1 MDPLFKRGSVNP
13 MANPVDSRLSPALL
27 GLGVA
32 LWTFSALVAHADL
45 VLARDASALVSVVCE
60 AERGSPEDHAAQEL
74 ASHLL
79 KITGAVFTI
88 QRTLD
93 PAYPGAI
100 YIGSNSASRAR
111 FTGIPWSS
119 LGAEEWIIQSDETG
133 LLLAGGS
140 PRGTLYAV
148 YRFLQDI
155 CGVRW
160 WTPWASHIPVRTSL
174 SVGHQNLR
182 GRPAFESRDPFWYTA
197 FDPLWA
203 VRNLSN
209 SQSARI
215 PAEWGG
221 AVRYKG
227 FVHTFYPLVPP
238 EQYFATHPEWYS
250 LLQGKRTHDH
260 AQLCLTQPELRE
272 FVVDR
277 VRQWLK
283 ESPEATILSI
293 SQNDWYG
300 ACQCPNCKAVDDAE
314 GSHSGTMIAFVNF
327 IAERLESEFPQV
339 AFDTLAYQYT
349 RKPPKTLRPRPNV
362 IVRLC
367 SIECNFRESL
377 DHPSNASFADD
388 IRGWSQIC
396 QRLYIW
402 DYTTD
407 FAHYVQPHPN
417 WFVLGA
423 NLRFFHAHHVRGVF
437 EQGAYQSYGSEMAE
451 LRAWVLAQL
460 LANPFQDDQSLIR
473 EFVFGYYGSAA
484 APYILQY
491 LQHFHDASAGYK
503 LTCFSK
509 TDTPFHRFKPMAKAE
524 QLWDA
529 AEKAA
534 AGNPE
539 LLARVQLARRPLQYV
554 WLSRWD
560 ALQKECREI
569 GATWPLPESRNR
581 VAEAFAATATPSDL
595 VPWTRITH
603 LNESGRTVTQFVAP
617 FAP

>member
-1 MDPLFKRGSVNP
+1 
-13 MANPVDSRLSPALL
+13 MATPHESRLGSRLL
-27 GLGVA
+27 LAGVLLLA
-32 LWTFSALVAHADL
+32 STLARPQARADL
-45 VLARDASALVSVVCE
+45 ILARDEFSFARIVCE
-60 AERGSPEDHAAQEL
+60 APAGSPESHAAQEL

-79 KITGAVFTI
+79 KISGSVFRI
-88 QRTLD
+88 QDTPD
-93 PAYPGAI
+93 PEVPAAI
-100 YIGSNSASRAR
+100 FVGNSQASRAR
-111 FTGIPWSS
+111 FPSVPWTQ
-119 LGAEEWIIQSDETG
+119 LEAEEWVIESDATG

-148 YRFLQDI
+148 YRFLQDH

-160 WTPWASHIPVRTSL
+160 WTPWASHVPIRTAL
-174 SVGHQNLR
+174 STGVLHIR

-215 PAEWGG
+215 PPELGG

-238 EQYFATHPEWYS
+238 EQHFAAHPEWYS
-250 LLQGKRTHDH
+250 LIQGKRTHDR
-260 AQLCLTQPELRE
+260 AQLCLTQPALRE
-272 FVVDR
+272 FVVER

-283 ESPEATILSI
+283 ESPEATIVSI

-300 ACQCPNCKAVDDAE
+300 ACQCESCKAVDDAE
-314 GSHSGTMIAFVNF
+314 GSHAGTMIAFVNF
-327 IAERLESEFPQV
+327 IAERLETEFPKV

-367 SIECNFRESL
+367 SIECDFREPL
-377 DHPSNASFADD
+377 DHPSNASFAED

-417 WFVLGA
+417 WYVLGA

-460 LANPFQDDQSLIR
+460 LANPFQDDRALIR

-491 LQHFHDASAGYK
+491 LDHFHAASAGFK

-509 TDTPFHRFKPMAKAE
+509 TDTPFHRFQPMARAE
-524 QLWDA
+524 ELWNA
-529 AEKAA
+529 AEKAV
-534 AGNPE
+534 AGQPE
-539 LLARVQLARRPLQYV
+539 FLTRVQLARRPLQYV

-560 ALQKECREI
+560 TLRKECQEL
-569 GATWPLPESRNR
+569 GATWPLPESRNV
-581 VAEAFAATATPSDL
+581 VAEAFAATAAPNSL
-595 VPWTRITH
+595 APWTRITH

-617 FAP
+617 